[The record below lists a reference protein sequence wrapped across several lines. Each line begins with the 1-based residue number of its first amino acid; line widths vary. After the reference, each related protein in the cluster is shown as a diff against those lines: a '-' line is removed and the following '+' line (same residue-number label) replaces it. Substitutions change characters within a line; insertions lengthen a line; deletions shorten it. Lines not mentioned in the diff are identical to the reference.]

1 MIWTEYARRMMP
13 AKLALES
20 CQLSSRFY
28 GRCEWPYKMPAVKTA
43 DTLSFFWT
51 GSFRCQMVQRG
62 RSKIKT
68 SDRTL
73 IVPVTMRLML
83 VSTQAPVIDA
93 FHALGTGTHWKMTD
107 STLAV

>member
-1 MIWTEYARRMMP
+1 MIWTEYASRIMP

-20 CQLSSRFY
+20 SQLSSRFY
-28 GRCEWPYKMPAVKTA
+28 GRCEWPYKMPAAKTA

-93 FHALGTGTHWKMTD
+93 FHAVGPGTHWKMTD
-107 STLAV
+107 STFAV